1 MPLYQLALVSLVR
14 GFLQRTGYIVR
25 RDSMVRNLAKT
36 WHELDNCRNG
46 RTQLDSCPFLVSD
59 PRNGQRPDLR
69 PRTFSADSVTV
80 GKQSRSQSAGL
91 DVSGAWRMRTVRCAA
106 VSKSIRL
113 SAPAM
118 VDLEVST
125 PLLGAIAVASS
136 HGLTDLQRSPKE
148 LIPYSIVFLP
158 IPSEFVTVLFIG
170 CSIQHFSRDIGIRFS
185 LLLHMVFIALGPFYP
200 QAAWIIFSLYYCL
213 CHAPLHYVRHAN
225 EIDVPLAAVI
235 LAAVVVSA
243 FGMRGVEVIQLT
255 DVMQLG
261 VIAHIVVDELQISR
275 FGHTD
280 VSAG

>member
-1 MPLYQLALVSLVR
+1 M
-14 GFLQRTGYIVR
+14 R
-25 RDSMVRNLAKT
+25 RNSMMRNLAT
-36 WHELDNCRNG
+36 NSHEFNKCMNG
-46 RTQLDSCPFLVSD
+46 RTQLDSRQFLASR
-59 PRNGQRPDLR
+59 PRDGQRPDLR

-148 LIPYSIVFLP
+148 LIPYGIMFLP
-158 IPSEFVTVLFIG
+158 ISSDLVTLLFIG